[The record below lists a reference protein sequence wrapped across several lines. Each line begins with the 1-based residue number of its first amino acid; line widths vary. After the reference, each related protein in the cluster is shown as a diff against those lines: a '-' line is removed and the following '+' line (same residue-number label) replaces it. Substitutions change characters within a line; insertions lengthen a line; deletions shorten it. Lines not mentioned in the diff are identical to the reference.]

1 MGEIKT
7 SKISSKGQI
16 TIPKSMRKLAGIKEG
31 DIIAIVSEG
40 KTIVLMNSDEVV
52 KSIKKRK

>member
-7 SKISSKGQI
+7 AKLSSKGQI

-31 DIIAIVSEG
+31 NTIAIVSEG
-40 KTIVLMNSDEVV
+40 KNILIMNSDDIV
-52 KSIKKRK
+52 KNIKKRK